1 MSEGSDTTVLEF
13 FRANNVYTAT
23 TRAPLM
29 IIGQRGLETAGV
41 GGITRMIA
49 YRYAPEVMKLHIP
62 MPHRFLP
69 VFQSGPLS
77 WQVPGMMRL
86 GGLDV
91 RLPKE
96 VVYIDGI

>member
-1 MSEGSDTTVLEF
+1 MNDNGGVTSLQWC
-13 FRANNVYTAT
+13 RKNNVYTAAT
-23 TRAPLM
+23 GRPLNV
-29 IIGQRGLETAGV
+29 RGLRGLDTAGAAGV
-41 GGITRMIA
+41 ARMIA
-49 YRYAPEVMKLHIP
+49 YTKDPRVLKLHMP

-69 VFQSGPLS
+69 VYQSGPLR
-77 WQVPGMMRL
+77 WDVPGVMRL